1 MTTINEIPSMEQGI
15 QQEIKSKHIPSK
27 FVYTDHVFKGL
38 DLARKSGENII
49 LWGMG
54 GFGKSEIV
62 NKYFKDLGIT
72 PYVKTLGSGTTID
85 ALLGGIDLNLFTHG
99 IIDHKATA
107 EAKKAAVEA
116 GLDINE
122 VQPIYIKK
130 PGAIEYLIENSF
142 LNEEYVILEEAL
154 DAPDFVLEAL
164 KDILTSK
171 EFRNG
176 TQRYPL
182 KTKMIVI
189 CTNKSRA
196 EFATDNASLKALM
209 ERFVMEVKVEWP
221 AYNAENYSYM
231 FKECFGKTNK
241 TLAYILGELAKDKII
256 ISPRTA
262 VKVLLGME
270 EAGTDYMSYVAEF
283 TSERAKAVV
292 QESIKKYKSVARIDQ
307 LTDTVEEAIKQINS
321 IDFSGGFQTIDLPL
335 CKEAL
340 KTIKRAK
347 DELSKT
353 KTDDE
358 LMKKIVM
365 LDEQWTQVLEKNM
378 NTLQQL
384 SGLSELTSK
393 SDKK

>member
-1 MTTINEIPSMEQGI
+1 MATINEIPSMEQGI
-15 QQEIKSKHIPSK
+15 QQEIKTKHVPSK
-27 FVYTDHVFKGL
+27 FVYADHVFKGL
-38 DLARKSGENII
+38 ELARKSGENII

-62 NKYFKDLGIT
+62 NKYFKDLGIN
-72 PYVKTLGSGTTID
+72 PYVKSLGSGTTID
-85 ALLGGIDLNLFTHG
+85 ALLGGVDLGLFSHG

-107 EAKKAAVEA
+107 EAKKAALEA
-116 GLDINE
+116 GLDIND

-142 LNEEYVILEEAL
+142 MNEEYVVFEEAL

-176 TQRYPL
+176 TQRHPL

-196 EFATDNASLKALM
+196 DFATDNASLKALM

-221 AYNAENYSYM
+221 AYNAENYSHM
-231 FKECFGKTNK
+231 FKECFGKSNK
-241 TLAYILGELAKDKII
+241 TLAYILGELAKDKLIV
-256 ISPRTA
+256 SPRTA

-283 TSERAKAVV
+283 TSERAKSVV
-292 QESIKKYKSVARIDQ
+292 QESIKKYKSVARIDE
-307 LTDTVEEAIKQINS
+307 LTDKVDEAIKQINT
-321 IDFSGGFQTIDLPL
+321 IDFSGGFQTINLPVF
-335 CKEAL
+335 KEAL
-340 KTIKRAK
+340 QTIKRSK
-347 DELSKT
+347 EELSKT

-358 LMKKIVM
+358 LMKKVTM
-365 LDEQWTQVLEKNM
+365 LDEKWNQILEKNM
-378 NTLQQL
+378 NELQKLTGLDQL
-384 SGLSELTSK
+384 N
-393 SDKK
+393 KK

>member
-1 MTTINEIPSMEQGI
+1 MATINEIPSMEQGI
-15 QQEIKSKHIPSK
+15 QQEIKTKHVPSK
-27 FVYTDHVFKGL
+27 FVYADHVFKGL
-38 DLARKSGENII
+38 ELARKSGENII

-62 NKYFKDLGIT
+62 NKYFKDLGIN
-72 PYVKTLGSGTTID
+72 PYVKSLGSGTTID
-85 ALLGGIDLNLFTHG
+85 ALLGGVDLGLFSHG

-107 EAKKAAVEA
+107 EAKKAALEA
-116 GLDINE
+116 GLDIND

-142 LNEEYVILEEAL
+142 MNEEYVVFEEAL

-176 TQRYPL
+176 TQRHPL

-196 EFATDNASLKALM
+196 DFATDNASLKALM

-221 AYNAENYSYM
+221 AYNAENYSHM
-231 FKECFGKTNK
+231 FKECFGKSNK
-241 TLAYILGELAKDKII
+241 TLAYILGELAKDKLIV
-256 ISPRTA
+256 SPRTA

-283 TSERAKAVV
+283 TSERAKSVV
-292 QESIKKYKSVARIDQ
+292 QESIKKYKSVARIDE
-307 LTDTVEEAIKQINS
+307 LTDKVDEAIKQINT
-321 IDFSGGFQTIDLPL
+321 IDFSGGFQTINLPVF
-335 CKEAL
+335 KEAL
-340 KTIKRAK
+340 QTIKRSK
-347 DELSKT
+347 EELSKT

-358 LMKKIVM
+358 LMKKVTM
-365 LDEQWTQVLEKNM
+365 LDEQWNQILEKNM
-378 NTLQQL
+378 NELQKLTGLDQL
-384 SGLSELTSK
+384 N
-393 SDKK
+393 KK

>member
-1 MTTINEIPSMEQGI
+1 MTTINEIPSMEQSI
-15 QQEIKSKHIPSK
+15 EQEIKSKHIPSK

-38 DLARKSGENII
+38 ELAQKSGENII

-62 NKYFKDLGIT
+62 NKYFRDLGVI
-72 PYVKTLGSGTTID
+72 PYVKSLGSGTTID
-85 ALLGGIDLNLFTHG
+85 ALLGGVDLGLFSHG

-107 EAKKAAVEA
+107 LAKKEALDA
-116 GLDINE
+116 GLDIND

-142 LNEEYVILEEAL
+142 MNHEYVVFEEAL

-176 TQRYPL
+176 TQRFPL

-196 EFATDNASLKALM
+196 DFATDNASLKALM

-221 AYNAENYSYM
+221 AYNAENYSHM

-270 EAGTDYMSYVAEF
+270 EAGTDYMGYVAEF

-292 QESIKKYKSVARIDQ
+292 QESIKKYKSVARIDE
-307 LTDTVEEAIKQINS
+307 LTDKVDEAIKAINT
-321 IDFSGGFQTIDLPL
+321 IDFSGGFQTINLPVF
-335 CKEAL
+335 KEAL
-340 KTIKRAK
+340 QTIKRSK
-347 DELSKT
+347 EELSKT

-358 LMKKIVM
+358 LMKKVTM
-365 LDEQWTQVLEKNM
+365 LDAQWNQILEKNM
-378 NTLQQL
+378 NELQKLTGLDQL
-384 SGLSELTSK
+384 KSK
-393 SDKK
+393 